1 MSDLVERRRVAARNL
16 PPYPDGTILVVEV
29 GSGAH
34 GTGLPGK
41 DDHDETAI
49 FIESPR
55 EVFALRE
62 HEPRAVSVR
71 TQPEGVPS
79 GPTDTDRNI
88 YSLRRFLSLAAA
100 GNPSILL
107 VLWGPVIQSNA
118 AGDSLRAL
126 APAFVGRHL
135 IPKYRGYMK
144 AQKDRLLGLR
154 GGRHGKMRETD
165 AGYDTKYAMHAARLG
180 AQGIELLT
188 NRNLTLPIGG
198 AVGKRLKDI
207 RKGSFALDDV
217 VRWIDS
223 MDARLDEMGRDES
236 IPATADRA
244 RIIEWSITAHHDFW
258 LPERHPEP

>member
-1 MSDLVERRRVAARNL
+1 MSTPRDL
-16 PPYPDGTILVVEV
+16 PPYPESTILVVEV

-34 GTGLPGK
+34 GTGLAGRE
-41 DDHDETAI
+41 DHDETAV
-49 FIESPR
+49 FIEPAS

-79 GPTDTDRNI
+79 GPGDTDRNL

-107 VLWGPVIQSNA
+107 VLWGPIIQSSDL
-118 AGDSLRAL
+118 GDELRSL
-126 APAFVGRHL
+126 APKFVGRHL

-144 AQKDRLLGLR
+144 AQTDRLLGLR
-154 GGRHGKMRETD
+154 GGRHGKFRETD

-188 NRNLTLPIGG
+188 TGGLTLPIAG
-198 AVGKRLKDI
+198 AIGKRLRDI

-217 VRWIDS
+217 VTWIET
-223 MDARLDEMGRDES
+223 MDARLAEMATDQN
-236 IPATADRA
+236 IPERSDREA
-244 RIIEWSITAHHDFW
+244 IIEWSVEAHLGEW
-258 LPERHPEP
+258 GR

>member
-1 MSDLVERRRVAARNL
+1 MSREL
-16 PPYPDGTILVVEV
+16 PPYPESTILVVEV

-34 GTGLPGK
+34 GTGLPGLE
-41 DDHDETAI
+41 DHDEHAI
-49 FIESPR
+49 YIESP
-55 EVFALRE
+55 EQVFGLAYP
-62 HEPRAVSVR
+62 PRGTMVR

-79 GPTDTDRNI
+79 GPEDTDRNL
-88 YSLRRFLSLAAA
+88 YTLRHWLYLTAA
-100 GNPSILL
+100 GNPSMMLG
-107 VLWGPVIQSNA
+107 LWSPIIQTSPL
-118 AGDSLRAL
+118 GDELRAL

-188 NRNLTLPIGG
+188 NRSLTLPIAG

-223 MDARLDEMGRDES
+223 MDARLAEMAADER
-236 IPATADRA
+236 IPAGPDRDAITA
-244 RIIEWSITAHHDFW
+244 WSITAHHETW
-258 LPERHPEP
+258 NRP